1 MHPVLNDGDEIL
13 VDQSRRALAD
23 GIHVVRVGTMFWS
36 RGSTWGAPEGAP
48 EKRNPAYDPIDL
60 SPEEVA

>member
-48 EKRNPAYDPIDL
+48 EKRKSGL
-60 SPEEVA
+60 